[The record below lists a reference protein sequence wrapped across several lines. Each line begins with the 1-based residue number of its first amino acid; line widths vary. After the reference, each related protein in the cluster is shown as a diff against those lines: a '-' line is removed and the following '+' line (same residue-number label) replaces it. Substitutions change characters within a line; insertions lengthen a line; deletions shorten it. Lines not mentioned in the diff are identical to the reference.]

1 MHRVVLRSFVLSYKT
16 LSRGRPAMSDSM
28 TRIAVV
34 DDHPLFRER
43 LCQLINN
50 EPDMEV
56 CGEAESAEQA
66 LRLIRS
72 ARPDLAIVDIALKS
86 SSGLELIRSVKALS
100 IGVPVLVLSM
110 HEQSV
115 YADRALRAGASGYI
129 TKSQEAAE
137 VLMAMRSVLA
147 GKVYLS
153 QQMTS
158 DLLKNLGATGIR
170 GVTRSVD
177 RLTDRELQV
186 LELVGRGRTTREIAD
201 LLKLGVATIDTYRA
215 RIKEK
220 MNFRNA
226 TDLVHFAIRWVTE
239 RE

>member
-1 MHRVVLRSFVLSYKT
+1 MNDRTARV
-16 LSRGRPAMSDSM
+16 
-28 TRIAVV
+28 AVV

-43 LCQLINN
+43 LCQLINS

-56 CGEAESAEQA
+56 CGEAEGAEQA

-72 ARPDLAIVDIALKS
+72 ALPDLAIVDIALKA
-86 SSGLELIRSVKALS
+86 SSGLDLIRSIKALS
-100 IGVPVLVLSM
+100 ISVPVLVLSM
-110 HEQSV
+110 HEESV

-129 TKSQEAAE
+129 AKSQEAAE
-137 VLMAMRSVLA
+137 VLKAIRSVLT

-153 QQMTS
+153 QQMTT
-158 DLLKNLGATGIR
+158 DLLKHLGGIGIR
-170 GVTRSVD
+170 GNPRSVD
-177 RLTDRELQV
+177 RLTERELQV
-186 LELVGRGRTTREIAD
+186 LELIGRGCTTREIAEM
-201 LLKLGVATIDTYRA
+201 LKLGVATIDTYRA

-239 RE
+239 RQ

>member
-1 MHRVVLRSFVLSYKT
+1 MNDRTARV
-16 LSRGRPAMSDSM
+16 
-28 TRIAVV
+28 AVV

-43 LCQLINN
+43 LCQLINS

-56 CGEAESAEQA
+56 CGEAEGAEQA

-72 ARPDLAIVDIALKS
+72 ALPDLAIVDIALKA
-86 SSGLELIRSVKALS
+86 SSGLDLIRSIKALS
-100 IGVPVLVLSM
+100 ISSPVLVLSM
-110 HEQSV
+110 HEESV

-129 TKSQEAAE
+129 AKSQEAAE
-137 VLMAMRSVLA
+137 VLTAIRSVLA
-147 GKVYLS
+147 GNVYLS
-153 QQMTS
+153 QEMTT

-170 GVTRSVD
+170 GIPRSVD
-177 RLTDRELQV
+177 RLTERELQV
-186 LELVGRGRTTREIAD
+186 LELIGRGRTTREIAE

-239 RE
+239 RQ

>member
-1 MHRVVLRSFVLSYKT
+1 
-16 LSRGRPAMSDSM
+16 M

-43 LCQLINN
+43 LCQLIDN

-72 ARPDLAIVDIALKS
+72 VRPDLAIVDIALKS

-115 YADRALRAGASGYI
+115 YADRAFRAGASGYI

-158 DLLKNLGATGIR
+158 DLLKSLGATGIR
-170 GVTRSVD
+170 SVARSVD

-186 LELVGRGRTTREIAD
+186 LELVGRGRTTREIAN

-239 RE
+239 KE

>member
-1 MHRVVLRSFVLSYKT
+1 
-16 LSRGRPAMSDSM
+16 MSDSM

-153 QQMTS
+153 RQMTS
-158 DLLKNLGATGIR
+158 DLLKNLGATSIR
-170 GVTRSVD
+170 GVPRSVD

-186 LELVGRGRTTREIAD
+186 LELIGRGRTTREIAD

-215 RIKEK
+215 RIKDK

>member
-1 MHRVVLRSFVLSYKT
+1 
-16 LSRGRPAMSDSM
+16 MSDSM

-66 LRLIRS
+66 LRLVRS
-72 ARPDLAIVDIALKS
+72 ARPDLAVVDIALKA

-170 GVTRSVD
+170 GVARSVD

>member
-1 MHRVVLRSFVLSYKT
+1 
-16 LSRGRPAMSDSM
+16 MSDG
-28 TRIAVV
+28 RARVAVV

-56 CGEAESAEQA
+56 CGEAEGAEQA
-66 LRLIRS
+66 LRLIRT
-72 ARPDLAIVDIALKS
+72 AMPDLAIVDIALKA
-86 SSGLELIRSVKALS
+86 SSGLELIRSIKALS
-100 IGVPVLVLSM
+100 ISVPILVLSM
-110 HEQSV
+110 HEESL

-129 TKSQEAAE
+129 TKSQEAGD
-137 VLMAMRSVLA
+137 VLMAIRAVLA

-153 QQMTS
+153 PEMTT

-170 GVTRSVD
+170 GVPRSVD

-186 LELVGRGRTTREIAD
+186 LELIGRGRTTREIAET
-201 LLKLGVATIDTYRA
+201 LKLGVATIDTYRA

-226 TDLVHFAIRWVTE
+226 TDLVHFAIRWVSE
-239 RE
+239 KE

>member
-1 MHRVVLRSFVLSYKT
+1 MRDARARV
-16 LSRGRPAMSDSM
+16 
-28 TRIAVV
+28 AVV

-56 CGEAESAEQA
+56 CGEAQGAEQA
-66 LRLIRS
+66 LRLIRG
-72 ARPDLAIVDIALKS
+72 AMPDLAIVDIALKA

-100 IGVPVLVLSM
+100 ISVPVLVLSM
-110 HEQSV
+110 HEESL

-129 TKSQEAAE
+129 TKSQEAGD
-137 VLMAMRSVLA
+137 VLMAIRAVLA

-153 QQMTS
+153 QEMTT

-170 GVTRSVD
+170 GVPRSVD

-186 LELVGRGRTTREIAD
+186 LELIGRGRTTREIAET
-201 LLKLGVATIDTYRA
+201 LKLGVATIDTYRA

-226 TDLVHFAIRWVTE
+226 TDLVHFAIRWVSE
-239 RE
+239 KE

>member
-1 MHRVVLRSFVLSYKT
+1 MRDGRARVAVL
-16 LSRGRPAMSDSM
+16 
-28 TRIAVV
+28 

-56 CGEAESAEQA
+56 CGEAEGAEQA
-66 LRLIRS
+66 LRLIRT
-72 ARPDLAIVDIALKS
+72 AMPDLAIVDIALKA
-86 SSGLELIRSVKALS
+86 SSGLELIRSIKALS
-100 IGVPVLVLSM
+100 ISVPVLVLSM
-110 HEQSV
+110 HEESL

-129 TKSQEAAE
+129 TKSQEAGD
-137 VLMAMRSVLA
+137 VLMAIRAVLA

-153 QQMTS
+153 QEMTT

-170 GVTRSVD
+170 GVPRSVD

-186 LELVGRGRTTREIAD
+186 LELIGRGRTTREIAET
-201 LLKLGVATIDTYRA
+201 LKLGVATIDTYRA

-226 TDLVHFAIRWVTE
+226 TDLVHFAIRWVSE
-239 RE
+239 KE

>member
-1 MHRVVLRSFVLSYKT
+1 
-16 LSRGRPAMSDSM
+16 M

-66 LRLIRS
+66 LRLVRS
-72 ARPDLAIVDIALKS
+72 ARPDLAVVDIALKA

-158 DLLKNLGATGIR
+158 DLLKNLGTTGIR
-170 GVTRSVD
+170 GVARSVD

>member
-1 MHRVVLRSFVLSYKT
+1 
-16 LSRGRPAMSDSM
+16 M

-66 LRLIRS
+66 LRLVRS
-72 ARPDLAIVDIALKS
+72 ARPDLAVVDIALKA

-115 YADRALRAGASGYI
+115 YADRALRAGANGYI

-158 DLLKNLGATGIR
+158 DLLKNLGTTGIR
-170 GVTRSVD
+170 GVARSVD

>member
-1 MHRVVLRSFVLSYKT
+1 
-16 LSRGRPAMSDSM
+16 MSDG
-28 TRIAVV
+28 RARVAVV

-56 CGEAESAEQA
+56 CGEAEGAEQA
-66 LRLIRS
+66 LRLIRT
-72 ARPDLAIVDIALKS
+72 AMPDLAIVDIALKA
-86 SSGLELIRSVKALS
+86 SSGLELIRSIKALS
-100 IGVPVLVLSM
+100 ISVPVLVLSM
-110 HEQSV
+110 HEESL

-129 TKSQEAAE
+129 TKSQEAGD
-137 VLMAMRSVLA
+137 VLMAIRAVLA

-153 QQMTS
+153 QEMTT

-170 GVTRSVD
+170 GVPRSVD

-186 LELVGRGRTTREIAD
+186 LELIGRGRTTREIAET
-201 LLKLGVATIDTYRA
+201 LKLGVATIDTYRA

-226 TDLVHFAIRWVTE
+226 TDLVHFAIRWVSE
-239 RE
+239 KE

>member
-1 MHRVVLRSFVLSYKT
+1 
-16 LSRGRPAMSDSM
+16 M

-66 LRLIRS
+66 LRLVRS
-72 ARPDLAIVDIALKS
+72 ARPDLAVVDIALKA

-170 GVTRSVD
+170 GVARSVD